1 MLRLLLFA
9 MPIDAYTCQA
19 RHGSGKNIYNQFP
32 RVLLAWRIQNNVKKM
47 RNFLRRFPKIYM
59 YISTVVA
66 AVFPPLSMTEVIGIC
81 NFVQTAGDRRYKT
94 QVPGPRSVKTPDV
107 QRVATTAAT
116 IPCNTPLP
124 HSMLTKVKHFG
135 VRNNIE
141 KGRGSSL
148 AQTVSR
154 FVAGIV

>member
-1 MLRLLLFA
+1 M
-9 MPIDAYTCQA
+9 
-19 RHGSGKNIYNQFP
+19 
-32 RVLLAWRIQNNVKKM
+32 
-47 RNFLRRFPKIYM
+47 
-59 YISTVVA
+59 
-66 AVFPPLSMTEVIGIC
+66 
-81 NFVQTAGDRRYKT
+81 
-94 QVPGPRSVKTPDV
+94 QVPGPRSQVPGPRSQVPGPRSQVSGPRPVKTPDV